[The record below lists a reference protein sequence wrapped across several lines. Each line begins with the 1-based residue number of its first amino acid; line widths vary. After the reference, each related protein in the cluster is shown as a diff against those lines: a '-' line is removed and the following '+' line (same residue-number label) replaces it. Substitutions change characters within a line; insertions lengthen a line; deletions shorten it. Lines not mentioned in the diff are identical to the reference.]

1 MFGSYVGLSQRL
13 EPGCPG
19 QPAGPEAGR
28 GGSSVAG
35 RPPSGS
41 LWVRTASA
49 GPEPDVA
56 LEPQKDLL
64 FLVSNTKFI
73 LNQKQVRPVSGQLS
87 SHTWLVPVTQAKDG
101 EPHSVFNN

>member
-1 MFGSYVGLSQRL
+1 MFGSHVGLSQRL

-28 GGSSVAG
+28 GGSSAAG

-41 LWVRTASA
+41 LWVRTPASA
-49 GPEPDVA
+49 GPEPDMA

-64 FLVSNTKFI
+64 VPVSNTKFI
-73 LNQKQVRPVSGQLS
+73 LIKNK
-87 SHTWLVPVTQAKDG
+87 
-101 EPHSVFNN
+101 